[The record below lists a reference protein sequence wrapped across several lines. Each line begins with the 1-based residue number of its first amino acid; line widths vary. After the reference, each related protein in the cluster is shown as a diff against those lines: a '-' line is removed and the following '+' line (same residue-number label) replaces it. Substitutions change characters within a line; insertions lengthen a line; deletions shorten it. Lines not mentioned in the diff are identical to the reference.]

1 MSDDDVPSPPGALR
15 VRFAPSPTGYLHV
28 GSARTALFNWVVAR
42 QHGGTFVLRI
52 EDTDAERN
60 REEWVTGILTAMHW
74 LGLDPDEGPY
84 RQSDRVERHG
94 LAVDLLWS
102 AGLLYACGCSRD
114 EIEERNR
121 AAGETTPGYDGF
133 CRSLGLDRGD
143 GRALRFRTPGEG
155 ATVVADV
162 IRGNVRFPHSAME
175 DFVVVKSSGAPL
187 FVLANVVDDIDMGI
201 THVIRGEDLLP
212 TTPKG
217 VLLWE
222 ALAAAGWEPE
232 GAARPVHAA
241 AASGGGPVGAPAVIP
256 TAGLASVAAT
266 GPVPGPQRGSGP
278 PGPGGSGRIP
288 LPVFA
293 HLPMLVNEKRQKLS
307 KRRDPVAVESYREQG
322 YLPEAFVNYL
332 ALLGWSPPGDREVF
346 GVDELVASF
355 RLEHVNHAPAFFDV
369 KKLTHVNGE
378 HIRAMST
385 EDFVAACRPWLTGP
399 RAPWPPDRF
408 DDAVFVR
415 MAPLVQERISVLAEV
430 VGMVDFLFLEE
441 PAMDEVAWAKAV
453 APAGPGPAI
462 LRRALE
468 VYGTIEEHAWQA
480 GTLQEAMGEV
490 AADAGLKVGKAQAPV
505 RVALTGRSVG
515 PPLFESMEALGSARV
530 LARLR
535 AALARATANTA
546 LP

>member
-1 MSDDDVPSPPGALR
+1 M
-15 VRFAPSPTGYLHV
+15 
-28 GSARTALFNWVVAR
+28 
-42 QHGGTFVLRI
+42 
-52 EDTDAERN
+52 
-60 REEWVTGILTAMHW
+60 
-74 LGLDPDEGPY
+74 
-84 RQSDRVERHG
+84 
-94 LAVDLLWS
+94 
-102 AGLLYACGCSRD
+102 
-114 EIEERNR
+114 
-121 AAGETTPGYDGF
+121 
-133 CRSLGLDRGD
+133 
-143 GRALRFRTPGEG
+143 
-155 ATVVADV
+155 
-162 IRGNVRFPHSAME
+162 
-175 DFVVVKSSGAPL
+175 
-187 FVLANVVDDIDMGI
+187 
-201 THVIRGEDLLP
+201 
-212 TTPKG
+212 
-217 VLLWE
+217 
-222 ALAAAGWEPE
+222 
-232 GAARPVHAA
+232 
-241 AASGGGPVGAPAVIP
+241 
-256 TAGLASVAAT
+256 
-266 GPVPGPQRGSGP
+266 
-278 PGPGGSGRIP
+278 
-288 LPVFA
+288 
-293 HLPMLVNEKRQKLS
+293 
-307 KRRDPVAVESYREQG
+307 
-322 YLPEAFVNYL
+322 
-332 ALLGWSPPGDREVF
+332 
-346 GVDELVASF
+346 
-355 RLEHVNHAPAFFDV
+355 NHAPAFFDV